1 MKRKALWL
9 LIIVAIPLYLWDSYT
24 LFSGLFGSKKPA
36 SKHAPI
42 LLVSDDLALSTA
54 TAHFETKG
62 RSPFLAYKEKPKP
75 IDSLLV
81 RTKKQ
86 SASKPAAPTAPLPKI
101 IISGIMWHPTS
112 PIAMVTL
119 PDGSSSTVKTGQTI
133 GIFKFKT
140 IEKNRV
146 LVIVDGSEFWIA
158 K

>member
-9 LIIVAIPLYLWDSYT
+9 LIIVAIPLYLWDSYA
-24 LFSGLFGSKKPA
+24 LFSGIFNSKKPA
-36 SKHAPI
+36 SKHAST
-42 LLVSDDLALSTA
+42 LLASDDMTLSLATV
-54 TAHFETKG
+54 HFETKG
-62 RSPFLAYKEKPKP
+62 RSPFLAYKEKPNP

-86 SASKPAAPTAPLPKI
+86 SAPKPAAPTAPLPKI
-101 IISGIMWHPTS
+101 AISGIMWHPTN

-133 GIFKFKT
+133 GAFKFKT

-146 LVIVDGSEFWIA
+146 LVIVDGNEFWIA

>member
-1 MKRKALWL
+1 MKRKALWI
-9 LIIVAIPLYLWDSYT
+9 LIIVAIPLYLWDSYA
-24 LFSGLFGSKKPA
+24 LFSGIFGSKKP

-42 LLVSDDLALSTA
+42 VLTPQDAALSIA
-54 TAHFETKG
+54 TVHFETKG
-62 RSPFLAYKEKPKP
+62 RSPFLAFKEKPKP
-75 IDSLLV
+75 RDSLLV
-81 RTKKQ
+81 RSKKQ
-86 SASKPAAPTAPLPKI
+86 SAPKPAAPTAPLPKI
-101 IISGIMWHPTS
+101 VISGIMWHPTS

-146 LVIVDGSEFWIA
+146 LVVVDGSEFWIA